1 MKTFLSFLLFVA
13 VCLALVSCND
23 TGGGGGFIP
32 TGTILA
38 VAQKAGSEETIKVGG
53 LPGSVPRGSTVEVT
67 NLNTGET
74 KTTTANSDGSFDPT
88 FTGDTD
94 DEFNVIVTDDGEEVE
109 NIVIGVT
116 LLSDS
121 VEENLAKLGS
131 IPAEIE
137 IRGNRAYVVNGFS
150 DNIQIFDLNQ
160 NPPGLIGT
168 IVVPVGSNPMDMAFV
183 DDTTAYVVNNIG
195 QSVARVNVNTRVC
208 EVLIVRAG
216 QGGNPAPCQ
225 SVITVAGTPFEEPVR
240 GVVTKGRLYVTNN
253 NLDANFD
260 PMGNGFISVINATTS
275 QFIMTIPATGAN
287 TTSMVVI
294 GDTLYATN
302 NGAVLFDPETNEFT
316 CDFSFPPSID
326 LINTQSN
333 VLFDTIDIPLSPENP
348 TVCLPSP
355 YADLI
360 ATPDGRFGY
369 AGLGLV
375 GALLKID
382 LVSGDVVNGTD
393 DPIVLTNLDSLDLT
407 GGIAIRDNLLFAA
420 LFLDDEIAV
429 VDTDTDEVNPFPY
442 IAPFPAGIRAFDPNS
457 EFFDGVQSLA
467 IRPGVPGVDFEGPDI
482 FYITGLSEQLGS
494 VDSTLGLAE

>member
-1 MKTFLSFLLFVA
+1 
-13 VCLALVSCND
+13 
-23 TGGGGGFIP
+23 
-32 TGTILA
+32 
-38 VAQKAGSEETIKVGG
+38 
-53 LPGSVPRGSTVEVT
+53 
-67 NLNTGET
+67 
-74 KTTTANSDGSFDPT
+74 
-88 FTGDTD
+88 
-94 DEFNVIVTDDGEEVE
+94 
-109 NIVIGVT
+109 
-116 LLSDS
+116 
-121 VEENLAKLGS
+121 
-131 IPAEIE
+131 
-137 IRGNRAYVVNGFS
+137 
-150 DNIQIFDLNQ
+150 
-160 NPPGLIGT
+160 
-168 IVVPVGSNPMDMAFV
+168 
-183 DDTTAYVVNNIG
+183 
-195 QSVARVNVNTRVC
+195 
-208 EVLIVRAG
+208 
-216 QGGNPAPCQ
+216 
-225 SVITVAGTPFEEPVR
+225 
-240 GVVTKGRLYVTNN
+240 VTKGRLYVTNN
-253 NLDANFD
+253 NLDANFN

-294 GDTLYATN
+294 GDTLYAMN

-369 AGLGLV
+369 VGLGLV